1 MLLQLVGRDRIS
13 QSTERKSQS
22 EKISQRFAPA
32 AETEKLI
39 AQLKY
44 RRGDCFQPYEIN
56 FHRMNQIAWKWQGEW
71 VATRVQRRPDQP
83 SHRFTLDVEN
93 TSAWNPVFLEE
104 PGDFKDF
111 GQ

>member
-1 MLLQLVGRDRIS
+1 MLLQLAGRDRIS

-44 RRGDCFQPYEIN
+44 RRGVSVQPYKIN

-71 VATRVQRRPDQP
+71 IATRVNRRAGQP
-83 SHRFTLDVEN
+83 SRRFTLDVEN
-93 TSAWNPVFLEE
+93 ASALNSVFLEE
-104 PGDFKDF
+104 PGDFK
-111 GQ
+111 